1 MPLNLA
7 EKNKEYVIQKI
18 CGDEEQRHYLE
29 SLGFVEQETVR
40 IVSVFFGCYIVLV
53 KDSKIGISTELARS
67 IIIYSE

>member
-18 CGDEEQRHYLE
+18 CGNEEQRHYLE
-29 SLGFVEQETVR
+29 SSGFAEQETVR

-67 IIIYSE
+67 IIVYSE